1 MVKTTIEIDD
11 DIWRKFTI
19 KVIEQHGGRKKN
31 DILTGL
37 IKEFNKN
44 G

>member
-11 DIWRKFTI
+11 DVWRKFTI
-19 KVIEQHGGRKKN
+19 KVIENFGGRKKN